1 MKVLLHHGK
10 VFSNHCRLAHA
21 PAGGSVH
28 LSFNFDIIVLY
39 LIKESHVALLGKND
53 QSYVVHHI

>member
-10 VFSNHCRLAHA
+10 VFSCRLAHA
-21 PAGGSVH
+21 PADGSVH

-53 QSYVVHHI
+53 QSYVLHHI